1 MKKGRLQE
9 IVAELQGASKMHLK
23 QSKEIEK
30 HIKEMKSPA
39 EMRKTTKGKGR
50 TFRTEEEGAGM
61 TSKGVSDY
69 KKENPG
75 SKLQTA
81 VTGDVKP
88 GSKAA
93 KRRKSFCARSK
104 GWKGERGIAARK
116 RWKC

>member
-61 TSKGVSDY
+61 TSK
-69 KKENPG
+69 KKELVIIKKKTQEANC
-75 SKLQTA
+75 KQL
-81 VTGDVKP
+81 
-88 GSKAA
+88 
-93 KRRKSFCARSK
+93 
-104 GWKGERGIAARK
+104 
-116 RWKC
+116 